1 MSKSHLHHFS
11 MLVQG
16 TPGHDITA
24 IFGYDS
30 RKTDVRYCEMKLQ
43 VKKTAIWALIQYK
56 DDLPAQEIP
65 L

>member
-16 TPGHDITA
+16 APGHDITA
-24 IFGYDS
+24 IFGHDS
-30 RKTDVRYCEMKLQ
+30 CKADVRYCEMK
-43 VKKTAIWALIQYK
+43 VKKTEIWALIQYK
-56 DDLPAQEIP
+56 DDLPAQEIT